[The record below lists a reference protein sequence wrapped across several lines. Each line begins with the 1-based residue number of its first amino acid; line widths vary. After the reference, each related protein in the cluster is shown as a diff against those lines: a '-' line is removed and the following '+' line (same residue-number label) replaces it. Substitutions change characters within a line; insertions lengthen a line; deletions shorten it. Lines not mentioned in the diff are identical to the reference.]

1 LSPVSSTTLAEDD
14 PDAWLEATLSRLDD
28 WGLILDSDPKLPSW
42 PSLVVDRRVRGSW
55 WADPQAHLIHEVG
68 GRLTG
73 HADVLHVVLV
83 SGKRTCVHRRLWPA
97 FVAVV
102 ISEDRWKLEGLSRAA
117 QALRKRLAGEPNLY
131 ADEPDMPST
140 SVRENGRAMR
150 QLEERLL
157 AAGGSM
163 HTARGSHAKFVTR
176 WDTWM
181 AERNLSRP
189 AMSAIE
195 GQDELDECLVR
206 LNREF
211 DGHGTLPW
219 WRS

>member
-1 LSPVSSTTLAEDD
+1 VSATVLAEDD
-14 PDAWLEATLSRLDD
+14 PNAWLAGALARLNE

-42 PSLVVDRRVRGSW
+42 PSLIVERPVRGSW
-55 WADPQAHLIHEVG
+55 WADPQVHLIHEVG
-68 GRLTG
+68 AKLTS

-97 FVAVV
+97 FLAVAV
-102 ISEDRWKLEGLSRAA
+102 SQDRWKLDGLSRVAR
-117 QALRKRLAGEPNLY
+117 ALWERLAVEPHLY
-131 ADEPDMPST
+131 ADEPDMPSS
-140 SVRENGRAMR
+140 SVKENGRAMR
-150 QLEERLL
+150 LLEERLL

-163 HTARGSHAKFVTR
+163 HTPRGSHAKFLTR

-181 AERNLSRP
+181 EERNLSRP
-189 AMSAIE
+189 AITAIE
-195 GQDELDECLVR
+195 GQDELDACLGR